1 MIKRLLIAVAIALP
15 LFASAQTVKI
25 GLVDVTA
32 IVSSHPDTQAAQTK
46 LNETQ
51 KKYEAEYKKLG
62 EEMQRMYE
70 EYDAYDKSADAL
82 PAIKER
88 KAKELQDQQAKMQQ
102 FEQSAGQDM
111 QKLQA
116 ELMQPILAKIQQ
128 AIESVGKEGGYTI
141 IQNLDPQIIFYHAA
155 PAVDIT
161 ADVKAKLGMK

>member
-1 MIKRLLIAVAIALP
+1 
-15 LFASAQTVKI
+15 
-25 GLVDVTA
+25 
-32 IVSSHPDTQAAQTK
+32 
-46 LNETQ
+46 
-51 KKYEAEYKKLG
+51 
-62 EEMQRMYE
+62 MYE
-70 EYDAYDKSADAL
+70 EYQKSQDDL

-88 KAKELQDQQAKMQQ
+88 KAKELADYQTKIQQ

-116 ELMQPILAKIQQ
+116 ERMQPILAKIQQ

>member
-32 IVSSHPDTQAAQTK
+32 IMSSHPDTQAAQTK

-51 KKYEAEYKKLG
+51 KKYEAEYNKLG

-70 EYDAYDKSADAL
+70 EYQKSQDDL

-88 KAKELQDQQAKMQQ
+88 KAKELADYQTKIQQ

-141 IQNLDPQIIFYHAA
+141 IQNLDSQIIFYHAA